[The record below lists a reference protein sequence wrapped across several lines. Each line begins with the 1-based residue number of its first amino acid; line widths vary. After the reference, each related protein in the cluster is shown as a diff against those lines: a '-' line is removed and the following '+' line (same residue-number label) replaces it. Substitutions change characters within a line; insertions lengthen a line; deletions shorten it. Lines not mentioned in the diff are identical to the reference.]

1 MPELPE
7 VETMRRGLVASMLGK
22 QIESATVLWRSSVDA
37 PADAIDRLTGK
48 TINAVRRRGK
58 ALILDLDGDLHL
70 LLHPMMTG
78 QLVVVDHGVTVF
90 AGGHPTRS
98 MLGALPNATTR
109 VILTLTGDTVVFFN
123 DQRKFGWLRILD
135 SVGLDDDPFLARL
148 GPEPSGDEFTL
159 DGFRGRLAAHP
170 RAPVKAV
177 LLDQSTVAGLGNIYA
192 DESLY
197 LARIQPRR
205 TAGGLSARESAA
217 LYGAIKTT
225 LGAAVRD
232 GGTSFA
238 EYVNAFRGR
247 DNHLASAGVFRRAG
261 YPCRAC
267 GTTIE
272 RAQVAGRGTNF
283 CPRCQR

>member
-1 MPELPE
+1 
-7 VETMRRGLVASMLGK
+7 MRRGLVASTLGK
-22 QIESATVLWRSSVDA
+22 QIESATVLWRSTVDA
-37 PADAIDRLTGK
+37 PAGAIDRLTGK

-58 ALILDLDGDLHL
+58 VLILDLDGDLHL

-78 QLVVVDHGVTVF
+78 QLVVVDHDVRVF

-98 MLGALPNATTR
+98 MLGSMPNATTR
-109 VILTLTGDTVVFFN
+109 LVLTLSEDTVVFFN
-123 DQRKFGWLRILD
+123 DQRKFGWIRILD
-135 SVGLDDDPFLARL
+135 TAALRHDRFLEHL
-148 GPEPSGDEFTL
+148 GPEPDDDAFTVEGL
-159 DGFRGRLAAHP
+159 RARLAAHR

-177 LLDQSTVAGLGNIYA
+177 LLDQTTVAGLGNIYA

-205 TAGGLSARESAA
+205 RAGSLSARESTA
-217 LYGAIKTT
+217 LYGAIRTT
-225 LGAAVRD
+225 LSAAARD

-247 DNHLASAGVFRRAG
+247 GNHLATAGVFRRAG
-261 YPCRAC
+261 YSCPAC

-272 RAQVAGRGTNF
+272 RTQVAGRGTNF